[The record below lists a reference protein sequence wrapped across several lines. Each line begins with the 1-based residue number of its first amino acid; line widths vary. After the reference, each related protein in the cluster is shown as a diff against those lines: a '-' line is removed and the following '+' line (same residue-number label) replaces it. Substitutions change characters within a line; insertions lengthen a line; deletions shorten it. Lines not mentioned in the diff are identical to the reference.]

1 MTATDDSGEPSDG
14 VSAVDH
20 AARVA
25 RLERRLVRERTAR
38 EEAERIA
45 ERGMRDLWQA
55 NRELEDRVAQ
65 RTAELRRS
73 LAAVTMATQAKERF
87 LAELGHE
94 LTTPLHAVLGILELT
109 DPASLDEANRNRLEA
124 VRTHSMQLATLL
136 HSLVELAGAEGAPNP
151 ETFVEQRPVDWL
163 DEVIND
169 WTKRAAAH
177 GQLLVPTSAGDPDA
191 TVADWLRLRRMLD
204 AVMSNATTHAG
215 PGAIN
220 ISLDVADDHFTLT
233 VNDAGPGMTAD
244 QVATS
249 VEPFVSHGTNP
260 GVGIGLTIADRL
272 ARAAGGSLDLRSEA
286 AGTTVAMTLPRH

>member
-1 MTATDDSGEPSDG
+1 MTSTADPDD
-14 VSAVDH
+14 AMK
-20 AARVA
+20 RVA
-25 RLERRLVRERTAR
+25 RLERRLERERAAR
-38 EEAERIA
+38 EEAEQIA
-45 ERGMRDLWQA
+45 ERGMRDLWTA

-65 RTAELRRS
+65 RTAELRQS

-109 DPASLDEANRNRLEA
+109 DPSSLDEINRNNLEA
-124 VRTHSMQLATLL
+124 VRTHSLQLAELL
-136 HSLVELAGAEGAPNP
+136 HGLVELAGAEGAPTT

-163 DEVIND
+163 DAAIND
-169 WTKRAAAH
+169 WTKRAAIR
-177 GQLLVPTSAGDPDA
+177 GQLLVPTTTGAPEG
-191 TVADWLRLRRMLD
+191 TVDDWLRLRRMLD

-233 VNDAGPGMTAD
+233 VNDAGPGMTPD
-244 QVATS
+244 QAATS

-286 AGTTVAMTLPRH
+286 AGTTVTMTLPRH